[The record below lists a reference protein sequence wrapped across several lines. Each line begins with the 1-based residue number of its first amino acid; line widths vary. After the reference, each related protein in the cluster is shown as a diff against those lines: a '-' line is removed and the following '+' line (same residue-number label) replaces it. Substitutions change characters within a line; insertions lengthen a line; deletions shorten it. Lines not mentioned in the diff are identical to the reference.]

1 MILDKAMLN
10 QLEQSQMKVFDE
22 SLKRYLLTAY
32 GQEPFPYVYS
42 EQDLFEHI
50 RKDLQAYENG
60 QLDVSALDPTKHWQN
75 ERTELQKLYTHKEA
89 ELKELTAYV
98 NELEQILRSN
108 NLESSGIAKKRI
120 EEVQE
125 IDF

>member
-1 MILDKAMLN
+1 MILDKAMLS

-22 SLKRYLLTAY
+22 NFKRYLLTAY

-50 RKDLQAYENG
+50 RKDFRAYESG
-60 QLDVSALDPTKHWQN
+60 QLDVSVMDSAKHWEI
-75 ERTELQKLYTHKEA
+75 ERTELQNLYAQKANEIH
-89 ELKELTAYV
+89 ELTAYA

-108 NLESSGIAKKRI
+108 NLESSGMAKKRL

-125 IDF
+125 NDF